1 MKNRKN
7 TNKVIYLGVLLTA
20 FISLNSKAF
29 AQGPPQGK
37 QQGPPNFSELLS
49 KMDTDKD
56 GKLSK
61 EEIDGPLKKD
71 FTKVDTNSDGFIT
84 KEEFD
89 KAPKPKGKKGPN
101 RKK

>member
-1 MKNRKN
+1 MKKRKH

-37 QQGPPNFSELLS
+37 RQGPPNFSELLS

-61 EEIDGPLKKD
+61 EEIDGPLKND
-71 FTKVDTNSDGFIT
+71 FAKVDANSDGFIT

-101 RKK
+101 RKN